1 VSQSLPGGF
10 VLRAAQLADLSQI
23 AALLTER
30 GEPADAVDHRLVV
43 EDPDAGWECSAVVA
57 AGDRVVS
64 TVTLLDESLVLDGVP
79 ILAGQV
85 ELVATDREFEGRGL
99 VRALMQWAHE
109 RSAHRGHL
117 VQVMV
122 GIPYFYRQFGYEYA
136 IAIPQSRPL
145 QTTPPPD
152 SEHVVRQAGADD
164 IAAMA
169 ALQDAAQRDYDLRI
183 PHSPACW
190 RWLVARDGT
199 SQLIVERAG
208 SQPVATGRVTPPE
221 DGEVVL
227 GEIAAADAAAAF
239 ALVNYASR
247 TAGSATLKVKER
259 GGCIA
264 GDALEQYLAPRARQA
279 SCYYVRVPDV
289 AALFEHLRPVLSAR
303 LAASEFADQ
312 DGEIVL
318 SFFRH
323 HLRMPFTKGQVGEP
337 RPGGPMQAPASF
349 GGAGVAP
356 DLAGTLLFGPDG
368 IAGLAERHSDV
379 YSGPNEAL
387 MRVLFPPVR
396 ADLLTFYLP

>member
-1 VSQSLPGGF
+1 
-10 VLRAAQLADLSQI
+10 
-23 AALLTER
+23 
-30 GEPADAVDHRLVV
+30 
-43 EDPDAGWECSAVVA
+43 
-57 AGDRVVS
+57 
-64 TVTLLDESLVLDGVP
+64 
-79 ILAGQV
+79 
-85 ELVATDREFEGRGL
+85 
-99 VRALMQWAHE
+99 
-109 RSAHRGHL
+109 
-117 VQVMV
+117 
-122 GIPYFYRQFGYEYA
+122 
-136 IAIPQSRPL
+136 
-145 QTTPPPD
+145 
-152 SEHVVRQAGADD
+152 
-164 IAAMA
+164 MA

-349 GGAGVAP
+349 GGAGIAP

-368 IAGLAERHSDV
+368 IAGLTERHSDV